1 MNSGQNVRDNWKGQ
15 NKKTLDA
22 TKKRELSAAV
32 EDQWPWHICPWAYM
46 ESMWPVFTCRTG
58 FQVNKVTAVL
68 CSGPWREETQGS
80 SDATIVELA
89 SWYKHNVYGIG
100 PIPVLDHW
108 LFSLLVVASCQGNNE
123 IIYCVIFEWAQ
134 NLTFQPSETSRV
146 DNNISSKGSKVQH
159 SDGISPFFLLTES
172 QAPENAHGLPRL
184 CATCSQHRSLR
195 EILEQDGTTTPAK
208 VEALLHSAFAIEF
221 GFFLFTLLKVQCV
234 KSLRKCGI

>member
-1 MNSGQNVRDNWKGQ
+1 MGFVFFFEE
-15 NKKTLDA
+15 NKLQDKDFTVSLTQRLWTLVKTCVIIEKDK
-22 TKKRELSAAV
+22 TKKHWTPQKKKRELGAAI

-68 CSGPWREETQGS
+68 CSGPWRQETQGS
-80 SDATIVELA
+80 SDATIVELP

-134 NLTFQPSETSRV
+134 NLTFHP
-146 DNNISSKGSKVQH
+146 SSKGSKVQH
-159 SDGISPFFLLTES
+159 SDGISPFFFLLTES
-172 QAPENAHGLPRL
+172 RAPENAHGLTRL
-184 CATCSQHRSLR
+184 CATCSQHRS
-195 EILEQDGTTTPAK
+195 
-208 VEALLHSAFAIEF
+208 
-221 GFFLFTLLKVQCV
+221 
-234 KSLRKCGI
+234 